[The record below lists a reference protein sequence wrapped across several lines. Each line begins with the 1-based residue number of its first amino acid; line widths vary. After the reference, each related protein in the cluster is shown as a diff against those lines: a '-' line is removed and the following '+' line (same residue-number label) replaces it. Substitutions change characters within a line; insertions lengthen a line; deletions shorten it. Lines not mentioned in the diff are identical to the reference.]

1 MSNAAIGARRTFFAA
16 CSHAFRRL
24 GIVLGR
30 RCDQIADWC
39 EARAQ

>member
-1 MSNAAIGARRTFFAA
+1 MSTAVNGARRTFFAA

-24 GIVLGR
+24 GVILGR
-30 RCDQIADWC
+30 RCDEIADWC